1 MMTLRGPAM
10 DWAAP
15 RDVKP
20 FWGFGSGRRMLILN
34 KVDLGRIRA
43 FYSWRVLDDPF
54 QRLEG
59 PNKHRSGEAARLRGL
74 LAWVVRSMQRDRWE
88 RPRRSMAKPR
98 HLRLD
103 FVNPLAPCPPEP

>member
-54 QRLEG
+54 QRLED
-59 PNKHRSGEAARLRGL
+59 PIKHRSVRRPVCVFRWLGWYEASSVIGRRGH
-74 LAWVVRSMQRDRWE
+74 V
-88 RPRRSMAKPR
+88 
-98 HLRLD
+98 
-103 FVNPLAPCPPEP
+103 APWRNLGTGDGTS

>member
-54 QRLEG
+54 QRLED
-59 PNKHRSGEAARLRGL
+59 PIKHRLSEAARLRVP
-74 LAWVVRSMQRDRWE
+74 LAWVIRGDERDRYE
-88 RPRRSMAKPR
+88 LPRVSVAKAR
-98 HLRLD
+98 HGRWD
-103 FVNPLAPCPPEP
+103 VVT